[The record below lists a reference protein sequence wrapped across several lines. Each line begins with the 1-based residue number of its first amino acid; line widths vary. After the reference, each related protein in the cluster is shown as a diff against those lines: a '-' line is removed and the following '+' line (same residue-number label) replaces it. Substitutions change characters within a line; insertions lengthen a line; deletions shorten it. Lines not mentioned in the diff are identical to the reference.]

1 MAEPSGTDVARLK
14 ALIARQRRELD
25 RARSQAATRSVADLA
40 TGMLM
45 QQLHCSPAQAR
56 RQLARLARESDDTV
70 AELAAQITGQ
80 PSPDEA
86 GDPADSGAP
95 GLSLAWAAAEAAPD
109 GTAVAAALLD
119 EALAAMGAVAVAL
132 WMIEPD
138 GGLELAGQ
146 AGFGTREASRW
157 RRIHPDMR
165 ALPQDVARDG
175 VETWWPAGP
184 PAGDDRPLM
193 GRWPGGA
200 RAGLPLR
207 DSGATVGSM
216 VICWPEPL
224 ADFPAPLRR
233 ELAALAD
240 LAAHTLGAELPD
252 GAAGTGPPGT
262 GSSPPGGTTPGGM
275 ASPRVGAD
283 QAARHRASWVFGL
296 MDGLLEAFLF
306 AHAVRDPG
314 GEVTD
319 FRIEHV
325 SAGFRDPA
333 GRGTADL
340 AGHQLLELYP
350 AAAVAGRP
358 VRHLR
363 GGAGR
368 RAAVRQRRD
377 RRGPD
382 RPRRPR
388 PAPAVRVARLYDGV
402 AIAWRGAD
410 DTGRLAALLQ
420 HAQRLGRIG
429 SWEENLRTG
438 EVHWTDSAFALFGQA
453 PGVPVPIA
461 DLHTRV
467 PGDDVPAVQGFR
479 GTLLADRRESAAA
492 FRIVRADDGSLRQIR
507 AYAEP
512 VTDPAGDVIA
522 IRGAYQDVSADYHTR
537 LAFAVAREQLAD
549 SQERAEEEHRLAVR
563 LQQAITPRSSEPVAA
578 AGLDVAARYR
588 PSGPGSLVSGDWYD
602 TVLLPSKDVLLVVGD
617 IAGHGLDAVTGM
629 VTMRNGLRGLSVT
642 GAGPA
647 TLLGWLNSAACH
659 LTDGIIGTA
668 ICGLYDPVGRSL
680 RWARAGH
687 LPPILV
693 RDGRASTLSLPR
705 GMLLGADPDAS
716 YAEMTTPLE
725 LGDILLLFTDGLIER
740 RDRPIDEAL
749 DSLLQIAEQPA
760 GDIGSYAD
768 CVMAK
773 TSSNTDDDACLVAV
787 HVR

>member
-1 MAEPSGTDVARLK
+1 MTDPSGTDVARLE
-14 ALIARQRRELD
+14 ALVARQRRELD
-25 RARSQAATRSVADLA
+25 RMRSQAATRSVVDLA
-40 TGMLM
+40 TGVLM
-45 QQLHCSPAQAR
+45 EQLHCSPAEAR

-70 AELAAQITGQ
+70 ADLAAQITGKL
-80 PSPDEA
+80 PPDEA
-86 GDPADSGAP
+86 EDPGDATAPGAP

-119 EALAAMGAVAVAL
+119 EVLAGAGAVAVAL
-132 WMIEPD
+132 WLLEPD
-138 GGLELAGQ
+138 GGLELVGQ
-146 AGFGTREASRW
+146 AGFGTGEASRW
-157 RRIHPDMR
+157 RRVHPDMR

-184 PAGDDRPLM
+184 PEGDDRPLM

-207 DSGATVGSM
+207 DSGVTLGSM

-233 ELAALAD
+233 QLTALAD
-240 LAAHTLGAELPD
+240 LAAHALGAELPR
-252 GAAGTGPPGT
+252 GAGGSAGAPPRA
-262 GSSPPGGTTPGGM
+262 GGG
-275 ASPRVGAD
+275 

-296 MDGLLEAFLF
+296 MDGLLEAYLF
-306 AHAVRDPG
+306 AHAVRDDEG
-314 GEVTD
+314 GVAD
-319 FRIEHV
+319 FRIDHA

-333 GRGTADL
+333 GRGAAELADR
-340 AGHQLLELYP
+340 QLLELYP
-350 AAAVAGRP
+350 AAALADGLFDTCVTALATGEPQYVSGEIVAAQTGY
-358 VRHLR
+358 
-363 GGAGR
+363 AGP
-368 RAAVRQRRD
+368 
-377 RRGPD
+377 G
-382 RPRRPR
+382 
-388 PAPAVRVARLYDGV
+388 PAPAARIARLYDGV
-402 AIAWRGAD
+402 VIAWRGAD
-410 DTGRLAALLQ
+410 DTGRLATLLQ

-438 EVHWTDSAFALFGQA
+438 EVHWTESAFALFGQA
-453 PGVPVPIA
+453 PGIPVPIA
-461 DLHTRV
+461 DLHARV
-467 PGDDVPAVQGFR
+467 PDDDVPAVQGFR

-492 FRIVRADDGSLRQIR
+492 FRIVRADDGSVRQIR

-537 LAFAVAREQLAD
+537 LAFAATREQLAD
-549 SQERAEEEHRLAVR
+549 TQERAEEEHRLAMR

-588 PSGPGSLVSGDWYD
+588 PSGPGNLVSGDWYD
-602 TVLLPSKDVLLVVGD
+602 TVLLPSKDVLVVVGD

-642 GAGPA
+642 GSGPA

-659 LTDGIIGTA
+659 LTNGIIGTA

-693 RDGRASTLSLPR
+693 RDGRACTLSLPR
-705 GMLLGADPDAS
+705 GLLLGADPDAS
-716 YAEMTTPLE
+716 YAEVTTPLQ
-725 LGDILLLFTDGLIER
+725 LGDLLLLFTDGLIER
-740 RDRPIDEAL
+740 RDRPIDDAL
-749 DSLLQIAEQPA
+749 GSLLQIAAQPA
-760 GDIGSYAD
+760 GDISSYAD
-768 CVMAK
+768 YVMAK

>member
-1 MAEPSGTDVARLK
+1 MAEPNGTDVARLS

-25 RARSQAATRSVADLA
+25 RMRSRAATRSVVDLA

-45 QQLHCSPAQAR
+45 EQLHYSPVEAR
-56 RQLARLARESDDTV
+56 RQLARLARESDDAV

-80 PSPDEA
+80 PPPTGAD
-86 GDPADSGAP
+86 DPADPAGAGP
-95 GLSLAWAAAEAAPD
+95 RGLSLAWAAAEAAPD

-119 EALAAMGAVAVAL
+119 EALVSVGAVAVAL
-132 WMIEPD
+132 WRLEPD

-175 VETWWPAGP
+175 VEAWWPAGP
-184 PAGDDRPLM
+184 PEGDDRPLM

-207 DSGATVGSM
+207 DSGVTLGSM

-240 LAAHTLGAELPD
+240 LAAHTLGAELPG
-252 GAAGTGPPGT
+252 GAGGPR
-262 GSSPPGGTTPGGM
+262 PP
-275 ASPRVGAD
+275 
-283 QAARHRASWVFGL
+283 WVFGL
-296 MDGLLEAFLF
+296 MDGLLEAFLY
-306 AHAVRDPG
+306 AHAVRDSG
-314 GEVTD
+314 REVAD
-319 FRIEHV
+319 FRIDHV
-325 SAGFRDPA
+325 SAGFRDPE
-333 GRGTADL
+333 GRGAAEL

-350 AAAVAGRP
+350 AAAVAGGLFDTCVAALASGEPQYVSGEIVAAQTGYGGPEP
-358 VRHLR
+358 V
-363 GGAGR
+363 
-368 RAAVRQRRD
+368 
-377 RRGPD
+377 
-382 RPRRPR
+382 
-388 PAPAVRVARLYDGV
+388 PAVRIARLYDGV
-402 AIAWRGAD
+402 AMAWRGAD
-410 DTGRLAALLQ
+410 DTGRLATLLQ

-429 SWEENLRTG
+429 GWEENLRTG

-461 DLHTRV
+461 DLHKSV
-467 PGDDVPAVQGFR
+467 PDDDVPAVLGFR
-479 GTLLADRRESAAA
+479 DALLADRRDSAAA
-492 FRIVRADDGSLRQIR
+492 FRIVRADDGSVRQIR

-537 LAFAVAREQLAD
+537 LAFAAAREQLAD
-549 SQERAEEEHRLAVR
+549 TQERAEEEHRLAVR

-588 PSGPGSLVSGDWYD
+588 PSGPGNLVSGDWYD
-602 TVLLPSKDVLLVVGD
+602 TVLLPSKDVLVVVGD

-647 TLLGWLNSAACH
+647 ALLGWLNSAACY
-659 LTDGIIGTA
+659 LTDGIIGTV
-668 ICGLYDPVGRSL
+668 ICGLYDPAGRSL

-693 RDGRASTLSLPR
+693 RDGRAGTLPLPH
-705 GMLLGADPDAS
+705 GLLLGADPDAS
-716 YAEMTTPLE
+716 YAEITTPLR

-740 RDRPIDEAL
+740 RDRPIDDAL
-749 DSLLQIAEQPA
+749 HSLLQIAEHPL
-760 GDIGSYAD
+760 GDISGYAD
-768 CVMAK
+768 YVLDK